1 MQKRELSRGMRGMC
15 NRAVYPLRS
24 AIGVI
29 IIALLAL
36 TSCKSIEYVPIEN
49 IKYQDREIERVKI
62 DTIRDSRVVYIKGDT
77 VIDTRYRERVSIQRD
92 TCYIS
97 VRDSI
102 SVPCFIE
109 KKLSKWQQTKVDY
122 GGYAML
128 LVLFLVA
135 WLLKK
140 LLP

>member
-1 MQKRELSRGMRGMC
+1 MSRKLSRGLCRMR
-15 NRAVYPLRS
+15 NRVVYSLRS
-24 AIGVI
+24 AVGCI

-36 TSCKSIEYVPIEN
+36 TSCKSIEYIPIESV
-49 IKYQDREIERVKI
+49 KYQDREIERVKI
-62 DTIRDSRVVYIKGDT
+62 DTIRDSRFVYIKGDT
-77 VIDTRYRERVSIQRD
+77 VIDTRYRERISIQRD

-97 VRDSI
+97 IRDSI
-102 SVPCFIE
+102 SVPCFVE
-109 KKLSKWQQTKVDY
+109 KKLSKWQQAKIDY

-140 LLP
+140 LFP

>member
-1 MQKRELSRGMRGMC
+1 MRRMY
-15 NRAVYPLRS
+15 NRVIYSLHSAV
-24 AIGVI
+24 GCVI
-29 IIALLAL
+29 ITLLAL
-36 TSCKSIEYVPIEN
+36 TSCKSIEYVPIESV
-49 IKYQDREIERVKI
+49 KYQDREIERVRT
-62 DTIRDSRVVYIKGDT
+62 DTIRDSRFVYIKGDT

-97 VRDSI
+97 IRDSI
-102 SVPCFIE
+102 SVPCFVE
-109 KKLSKWQQTKVDY
+109 KKLSKWQQAKIDY

-140 LLP
+140 LFP

>member
-1 MQKRELSRGMRGMC
+1 MRSVRSR
-15 NRAVYPLRS
+15 VIHHLRS
-24 AIGVI
+24 ITGCI
-29 IIALLAL
+29 IIALLTL
-36 TSCKSIEYVPIEN
+36 TSCKSIEYVPIES
-49 IKYQDREIERVKI
+49 IKHQDREIERVKI
-62 DTIRDSRVVYIKGDT
+62 DTIRDSRVVFIKGDT

-97 VRDSI
+97 IRDSI
-102 SVPCFIE
+102 SVPCFVE

-135 WLLKK
+135 WLTRK